1 MFQLLKSP
9 IPTVLLIFSL
19 LFSGGCKDNS
29 LNEGD
34 DSLLTTNIGNQ
45 ISLDGNWGTGCVV
58 DNGNILFERFSFSEN
73 TFEIF
78 AEFYSDSS
86 CTQSVG
92 NITINIEFEVDGTH
106 NIVFNGQEV
115 TANKISGTQRIGHEE
130 KQFKQSIYIIE
141 TTNEISFYHAR
152 FPDDGGT
159 VSSDGYPNEIVPI
172 SFSPQILYTAS
183 SGN

>member
-1 MFQLLKSP
+1 MLHLLKSP
-9 IPTVLLIFSL
+9 LPTILLTISL
-19 LFSGGCKDNS
+19 LFFGGCKDNS
-29 LNEGD
+29 LNSD
-34 DSLLTTNIGNQ
+34 DDFLLTTNIGNK
-45 ISLDGNWGTGCVV
+45 ISLDGHWGTGSVV
-58 DNGNILFERFSFSEN
+58 DNGNVLYERFSFSEN

-86 CTQSVG
+86 CNQSVG
-92 NITINIEFEVDGTH
+92 TVTINIEFEVDGTH
-106 NIVFNGQEV
+106 NVVFNGQEV
-115 TANKISGTQRIGHEE
+115 SANKISGKQIIGPEE

-141 TTNEISFYHAR
+141 DGDDISFYHTR

-172 SFSPQILYTAS
+172 PFSPLILYTTN